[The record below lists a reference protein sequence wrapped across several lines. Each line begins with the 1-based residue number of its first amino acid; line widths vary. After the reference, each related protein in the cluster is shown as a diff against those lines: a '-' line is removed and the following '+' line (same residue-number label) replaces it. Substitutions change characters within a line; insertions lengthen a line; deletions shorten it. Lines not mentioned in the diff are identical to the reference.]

1 VRETQR
7 DFELRTIVRG
17 WRSQGERIALVPTMG
32 NLHEGHLSLIDEAK
46 RRADRVVVSI
56 FVNPLQFDRA
66 DDLEAYPRTLDA
78 DRLALEQRGA
88 HLLFTPEVELL
99 YPRGMEAATRV
110 SVPGLSEALEGAAR
124 PGHFTGVATVVCKL
138 LNLVQP
144 DDAVFGEKDYQQL
157 LLVRRMVEDL
167 HLPVRIH
174 GVPVV
179 RADSGLALSSRNNRL
194 SEQERAH
201 AARLYAA
208 LDTAAGLL
216 ADAAPTEAVEA
227 AAAERLQQ
235 QGFRVDYVAVRRAAD
250 LESAGPEDAELV
262 ILAAAWLDK
271 VRLIDCMRVSRSA

>member
-1 VRETQR
+1 MRETQR

-32 NLHEGHLSLIDEAK
+32 NLHEGHLSLVDEAK
-46 RRADRVVVSI
+46 RRADRVVVSV
-56 FVNPLQFDRA
+56 FVNPLQFDRP
-66 DDLEAYPRTLDA
+66 DDLDAYPRTLDA
-78 DRLALEQRGA
+78 DRRALEQRGV
-88 HLLFTPEVELL
+88 HLLFTPEVDLL
-99 YPRGMEAATRV
+99 YPRGMEAASKV
-110 SVPGLSEALEGAAR
+110 SVPGLGEMLEGAAR

-194 SEQERAH
+194 SDDECARA
-201 AARLYAA
+201 AQLYAA
-208 LDTAAGLL
+208 LNKAAGLL
-216 ADAAPTEAVEA
+216 AEGAPVDVVEA
-227 AAAERLQQ
+227 AAAERLGQR
-235 QGFRVDYVAVRRAAD
+235 GFRVDYVAVRRASD
-250 LESAGPEDAELV
+250 LEPAGPDDEEVV
-262 ILAAAWLDK
+262 ILVAAWLGQ
-271 VRLIDCMRVSRSA
+271 VRLIDCVRVERA